1 MAAGAKFQDEL
12 LKTVRAICTPG
23 KGILAADE
31 STGTIEKRLT
41 SIGLE
46 NSEENRRAYRE
57 LLFAAPDLNK
67 YVSGVIMFEETL
79 HHGTKA
85 GKNFVKLLQELNIVP
100 GIKVDKGV
108 KNLSGTNGET
118 TTQGHDDLDKRCA
131 KYYEMGCRF
140 AKWRAVLKI
149 GANEPSELA
158 IQENAR
164 GLARYAAICQEN
176 GIVPIVEPEVLMDGT
191 HTIEQ
196 CAAASERVFAA
207 VSKALIDNNVFL
219 EGILLKPNMILPG
232 ADSGKKATPL
242 EVASYTVRTLQRTLP
257 AAVPGVV
264 FLSGGQGEE
273 DATVNLNAINALNSK
288 KPWFLTF
295 SFARALQSTALKT
308 WAGKEENFGIAREKF
323 LARCKANSEA
333 QLGKYG
339 GGVGDKD
346 ANTSLFEKDYR
357 Y

>member
-1 MAAGAKFQDEL
+1 MLQ
-12 LKTVRAICTPG
+12 
-23 KGILAADE
+23 GI
-31 STGTIEKRLT
+31 
-41 SIGLE
+41 
-46 NSEENRRAYRE
+46 
-57 LLFAAPDLNK
+57 
-67 YVSGVIMFEETL
+67 
-79 HHGTKA
+79 
-85 GKNFVKLLQELNIVP
+85 
-100 GIKVDKGV
+100 
-108 KNLSGTNGET
+108 KNLSGTDGET

-131 KYYEMGCRF
+131 KYYEQGCRF

-149 GANEPSELA
+149 GEHEPSQLA
-158 IQENAR
+158 IEENAR

-176 GIVPIVEPEVLMDGT
+176 GIVPIVEPEVLMDGK

-207 VSKALIDNNVFL
+207 VTKALIDNNVFL

-232 ADSGKKATPL
+232 ADSGKKNTPN

-264 FLSGGQGEE
+264 FLSGGQTEE
-273 DATVNLNAINALNSK
+273 EATLNLNAINALNTK
-288 KPWFLTF
+288 KPWFLSF

-308 WAGKEENFGIAREKF
+308 WAGKEENFPVAREKF
-323 LARCKANSEA
+323 LARAKANSEA

-339 GGVGDKD
+339 GGVGDKE
-346 ANTSLFEKDYR
+346 ANASLFEKDYR